1 MSLGTN
7 GKLAG
12 HASPRLS
19 WTLIMNAAALLLL
32 LALTPETP
40 DAVEGGLTAWYETL
54 GPPRSGES
62 FGHYLARAARIQHGK
77 RYEEAAQPPPGVETL
92 RIDLDEFECV
102 TFIESSLAVARCG
115 FEGTPTRACFEQEII
130 ASRYRGGA
138 LSDYAS
144 RLHYFT
150 DWIDDNAGRGR
161 LTNLTPALGGQPTF
175 KRFFR
180 ISQRELPRGA
190 VSAETAAEVARV
202 ESRLS
207 ESPHFVLSRELAPA
221 KLSLLEDGDLI
232 AFVRER
238 PGLLVHHAGFILR
251 VGGVPHLLHASSF
264 HKRVVIT
271 AEDVTDYL
279 LRRPERRG
287 VIVARPTPPR
297 AER

>member
-1 MSLGTN
+1 
-7 GKLAG
+7 
-12 HASPRLS
+12 
-19 WTLIMNAAALLLL
+19 MNAAALLLL
-32 LALTPETP
+32 LALSPETPTP
-40 DAVEGGLTAWYETL
+40 DAVEPGLKAWYEAL

-62 FGHYLARAARIQHGK
+62 FGQYLVRAARIQHGK
-77 RYEEAAQPPPGVETL
+77 AYEDHAPPPPGMETL
-92 RIDLDEFECV
+92 RVDLEKFECV

-115 FEGTPTRACFEQEII
+115 FEGAATRDCFERELV

-138 LSDYAS
+138 RTDYAS

-175 KRFFR
+175 KQFFR
-180 ISQRELPRGA
+180 ISERELPRGI
-190 VSAETAAEVARV
+190 VSSGTAAEMARV

-207 ESPHFVLSRELAPA
+207 EAPHFVLSRELAPS
-221 KLSLLEDGDLI
+221 KLPLLEDGDLI

-238 PGLLVHHAGFILR
+238 PGLLVHHAGFVLR
-251 VGGVPHLLHASSF
+251 VGGVPRLLHASSY

-287 VIVARPTPPR
+287 VIVARPTAPGVDR
-297 AER
+297 